1 MLSYFQNY
9 AVNYLSTTV
18 FACFGYAENTL
29 SQNTRVK
36 LNKQHSILREVLDEI
51 EQQTEYLFVSNR
63 EVNLD
68 QKVSVRARNKPVR
81 EVLDEVLRDT
91 GINYAVEGVNI
102 VLSKRPEIN
111 QQTQKRITGTVVDD
125 RGDPVTGANVME
137 KGAINGAI
145 TDIDGNFSLLVPE
158 NATLQISFI
167 GYIAQ
172 EIRVTNQNVYSI
184 VLKEDTQLLDEVVVV
199 GYGTMR
205 KKDLTGSVVQIR
217 PDKIANEAPKSV
229 QDALR

>member
-29 SQNTRVK
+29 SQNARVK

>member
-29 SQNTRVK
+29 SQNARVK

-137 KGAINGAI
+137 KGAINGTI

-205 KKDLTGSVVQIR
+205 KKR
-217 PDKIANEAPKSV
+217 PDRFCGSDPSG
-229 QDALR
+229 